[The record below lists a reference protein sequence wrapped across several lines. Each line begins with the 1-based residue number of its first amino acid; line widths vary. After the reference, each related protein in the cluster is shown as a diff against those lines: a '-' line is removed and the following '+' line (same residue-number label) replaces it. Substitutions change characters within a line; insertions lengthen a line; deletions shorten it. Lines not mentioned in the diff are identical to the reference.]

1 MKSFYDIKTA
11 DNSVKDVDTTS
22 RRVKVVISEMM
33 SKDLDNDVI
42 DISAYDKT
50 LQERGPK
57 GKNLIWHL
65 TDHYP
70 SLKYAV
76 GKPSEIL
83 VDGTQLVMVTDIPKT
98 QWGNDMME
106 FYSKGAINQ
115 HSIGFRTIRREPQ
128 LAGTPEEYSLIKE
141 VLLYEGSAVLW
152 GANPNTPTLSV
163 GKSLTRK
170 ELTERYDV
178 LRKCKNDG
186 NFSDEIFSILE
197 AQLKETEKQI
207 IEYFT
212 LQKDLLEITAPVE
225 VTTTQPNVKDFVKQL
240 EMQHFLTAT
249 KSLLCS
255 ANSTAQLRPTTVQ
268 T

>member
-11 DNSVKDVDTTS
+11 DNSVKDVDTAT

-42 DISAYDKT
+42 DIGAYDKT

-76 GKPSEIL
+76 GKPSEIF
-83 VDGTQLVMVTDIPKT
+83 VDGQQLVMVTDVPKT
-98 QWGNDMME
+98 QWGNDMLE
-106 FYSKGAINQ
+106 LYNKGAINQ
-115 HSIGFRTIRREPQ
+115 HSIGFRTIKREPQ
-128 LAGTPEEYSLIKE
+128 LAGTPEEYTLIKE

-163 GKSLTRK
+163 GKSLNK
-170 ELTERYDV
+170 NELSERYET
-178 LRKCKNDG
+178 LKKLKSSG
-186 NFSDEIFSILE
+186 NFSDELFPILE
-197 AQLKETEKQI
+197 AQLKETEQHI
-207 IEYFT
+207 VEFF
-212 LQKDLLEITAPVE
+212 LQDSKFE
-225 VTTTQPNVKDFVKQL
+225 TTQPITNVITQPDVKDFVKQV
-240 EMQHFLTAT
+240 ETQNFLNAL
-249 KSLLCS
+249 KSLSWS
-255 ANSTAQLRPTTVQ
+255 ANSITQTLQRVAQT
-268 T
+268 

>member
-11 DNSVKDVDTTS
+11 ANSVKDVDTTT

-42 DISAYDKT
+42 DLGAYDKT

-83 VDGTQLVMVTDIPKT
+83 VDGQQLVMITDIPKT

-106 FYSKGAINQ
+106 FYSSGAINQ
-115 HSIGFRTIRREPQ
+115 HSIGFRTIKKEPQ
-128 LAGTPEEYSLIKE
+128 LAGTPEEYTLIKE
-141 VLLYEGSAVLW
+141 ILLYEGSAVLW

-163 GKSLTRK
+163 GKSLNKT
-170 ELTERYDV
+170 ELSERYET
-178 LRKCKNDG
+178 LKKLKHSG
-186 NFSDEIFSILE
+186 TFTDEIFPILE
-197 AQLKETEKQI
+197 AQLKETEQQI
-207 IEYFT
+207 VESF
-212 LQKDLLEITAPVE
+212 LQDSKFE
-225 VTTTQPNVKDFVKQL
+225 TTQPLTVVNTQPDVKDFVKQV
-240 EMQHFLTAT
+240 ETQNFLNAL
-249 KSLLCS
+249 KSLSWS
-255 ANSTAQLRPTTVQ
+255 ANSITQ
-268 T
+268 TQTKQVAI